1 MGPAAGLPGAA
12 TSAGAAPGL
21 AAPPSAFT
29 RRGQPAR
36 RARVRLTLTG
46 TRGDSPPEAGPRAV
60 VSRGPRW
67 RLGGDP
73 QNGARKPRR
82 EAPRFPLP
90 SCPSSPHGE
99 AGWCSGRKVTSLP
112 PAFGKT
118 VYFLAYFFNNAA
130 SSQKSCFNG
139 ISAPFCGIVKVL
151 L

>member
-82 EAPRFPLP
+82 EAPRFPLLLLP
-90 SCPSSPHGE
+90 LVASRRGRVVLRQKGDFSSPCV
-99 AGWCSGRKVTSLP
+99 WKDRLFFSL
-112 PAFGKT
+112 
-118 VYFLAYFFNNAA
+118 FF
-130 SSQKSCFNG
+130 
-139 ISAPFCGIVKVL
+139 
-151 L
+151 